1 MPSMQS
7 VWTLAGGCGQR
18 IFAQGPLRPCRRGM
32 VAMRIK
38 RTSPEEKER
47 ATRDKD
53 INEKKVSTWE
63 KYIDKKK
70 ACRAPA

>member
-1 MPSMQS
+1 MC
-7 VWTLAGGCGQR
+7 VLAGDCGQR
-18 IFAQGPLRPCRRGM
+18 IFAQAAIRPCRRGQ

-53 INEKKVSTWE
+53 INEKKVSTWDKENHE
-63 KYIDKKK
+63 KKVL
-70 ACRAPA
+70 RALA